1 LKICK
6 ISLDNTYWCDTLALV
21 ESCASAIPGRFAFS
35 GYSRPSL
42 AGLSKIPS
50 ALAKACANN
59 IFAPPGGI
67 AALVRSQKASSRS
80 RGQKGAKMP
89 SYQNVTPPISL
100 MPGDVGFSFNNEA
113 FPGAAQAG
121 SQFAIPSYAG
131 QPDTGTAVR
140 WQTIFGTAPTAVSLV
155 LQGAMADID
164 AEYQTIDTTT
174 NTAGEARTVTGVQT
188 RFLRIRFVSSTG
200 GAGLTAKLMV

>member
-1 LKICK
+1 
-6 ISLDNTYWCDTLALV
+6 
-21 ESCASAIPGRFAFS
+21 
-35 GYSRPSL
+35 
-42 AGLSKIPS
+42 
-50 ALAKACANN
+50 
-59 IFAPPGGI
+59 
-67 AALVRSQKASSRS
+67 
-80 RGQKGAKMP
+80 MP

-113 FPGAAQAG
+113 FPGSAQAG

-140 WQTIFGTAPTAVSLV
+140 WQTLFGTAPTAVSLV

-174 NTAGEARTVTGVQT
+174 NTAGEARAVTGVQAK
-188 RFLRIRFVSSTG
+188 FLRIKFVSSTD